1 MLSGDQNQPIVV
13 RETIKVSNSYT
24 DLEPVSSLPTSEANR
39 ILKIQDISYE
49 ISENEAGM
57 MRLMIKGVVANTEL
71 EKVTIPELK
80 AVVYNNE
87 DMVVARKRI
96 ILSQP
101 EIEGNSTQ
109 EFFSSVVPAPEQVS
123 HVEVLFDE

>member
-1 MLSGDQNQPIVV
+1 
-13 RETIKVSNSYT
+13 
-24 DLEPVSSLPTSEANR
+24 
-39 ILKIQDISYE
+39 
-49 ISENEAGM
+49 M